1 MDIAKACGASKQAV
15 QGWIKTGRIDKKH
28 LPKLAE
34 LTKLPLEWWLD
45 SSQPIASPAPEHA
58 THALARLQVIGRDL
72 SESDWQTV
80 IQVAQQLA
88 SKTKTPDPAGPPAG
102 GVIATDKLQEMVEFQ
117 AKAEELHAQSE
128 AKLKRRRAS

>member
-1 MDIAKACGASKQAV
+1 MDIAKACSVSKQAV

-45 SSQPIASPAPEHA
+45 SSQPTTSPAPEHA

-88 SKTKTPDPAGPPAG
+88 SKTNAPAPLPAG
-102 GVIATDKLQEMVEFQ
+102 GVIAADKLQEMANFQ